1 MGRWHSVDP
10 LAELGR
16 RWSPY
21 THAFNNPIRFVDP
34 DGRWPFDAKDPDSQ
48 KRRDVDKS
56 GGFFPFKEEYDSPD
70 PLNHR
75 RVRGEKEE
83 EWKYDD
89 GGFDNTRL
97 AGKKKRKD
105 NDENPP
111 GDNKSKPDEPQLYYG
126 GKPVFGENNGGE
138 INWSGGGDYAKF
150 GVSPYGTVTRGSNTE
165 FTDAGFELIID
176 TTLGIAGFFGVV
188 FKIPKLVGFV
198 IATYATKKCTDDLTT
213 DPQNNINDD

>member
-1 MGRWHSVDP
+1 VDP

-34 DGRWPFDAKDPDSQ
+34 DGRWPFDPQQTFDPLPRKDMDFFPDKDENESPFPFS
-48 KRRDVDKS
+48 RENICGCEGEKS
-56 GGFFPFKEEYDSPD
+56 GKNLMDYETNYIGF
-70 PLNHR
+70 
-75 RVRGEKEE
+75 RGK
-83 EWKYDD
+83 
-89 GGFDNTRL
+89 GNTN
-97 AGKKKRKD
+97 D

-111 GDNKSKPDEPQLYYG
+111 VDDKSNSDERQLKYKG
-126 GKPVFGENNGGE
+126 EPVFGPNNSGE
-138 INWSGGGDYAKF
+138 FNWSGGGDYARF

-165 FTDAGFELIID
+165 FTDAGMELIID

-188 FKIPKLVGFV
+188 FKIPKLVSFV

-213 DPQNNINDD
+213 DHQNNLNDD